1 MADTTRRPVT
11 PADKPSAMPTRPRNG
26 TETKTANTVAI
37 KSRRREFSRE
47 DIEQADGE
55 ILRAFA
61 ILGLVSKEN
70 TLICPVC
77 GTQKR
82 KKVELRTSSSSKKPY
97 WTCHKCPEAWGGSA
111 IDLLKQHGGR
121 SFVEA
126 VEELL
131 GVSSSGRGT
140 VTIPKIAISDAFAA
154 IVDVDVY
161 DTIRDAGSLPA
172 AQTYYARWHIAAEAV
187 AEAGSTMIE
196 DAEKLQKQLL
206 ERFGIERLRAC
217 GVVTDDKNGNPVF
230 LFSRDYPVI
239 EVHQAPSG
247 HVVGMQFRPSP
258 DRMKLVQ
265 AHKAWK
271 KRWSGQLDVEGN
283 ELEADEAW
291 RRAYEK
297 DQGVGRKASYIT
309 PFLSLK
315 GGTPDHLVGCGLQR
329 LVRIERPSTVYIVEG
344 FKDLLAARTIGVE
357 AYAIPGTGV
366 MPPDRSIEILG
377 MHTVVVMLD
386 GDAAGE
392 RGRDHLVTYLRE
404 RGVDAKP
411 IDSIRTGLD
420 VADILV
426 ERTAHGGC
434 TCTTCVAW
442 REEHSYD
449 KATCPCRTCKTTRKG
464 QQS

>member
-11 PADKPSAMPTRPRNG
+11 PADNPSARPTRPRNSRD
-26 TETKTANTVAI
+26 TRTADTAATKG
-37 KSRRREFSRE
+37 RRREFSRE
-47 DIEQADGE
+47 EIEKADGE

-82 KKVELRTSSSSKKPY
+82 KKVELKTSSSSGKPY

-121 SFVEA
+121 GFVEA

-131 GVSSSGRGT
+131 GISSSGRGT
-140 VTIPKIAISDAFAA
+140 VTIPQIAVSDAFAA
-154 IVDVDVY
+154 IVDVEVY
-161 DTIRDAGSLPA
+161 DAIRDAGSLEA
-172 AQTYYARWHIAAEAV
+172 SQTYYARWHIAPEAV
-187 AEAGSTMIE
+187 AEAGSTTIE
-196 DAEKLQKQLL
+196 DADKLQRQLV
-206 ERFGIERLRAC
+206 ERFGLDRLRAC
-217 GVVTDDKNGNPVF
+217 GVVTEDKNGKPVF

-258 DRMKLVQ
+258 ERMQAVQ

-271 KRWSGQLDVEGN
+271 KRWSGHLDTDGT
-283 ELEADEAW
+283 ELEAGEAW

-297 DQGVGRKASYIT
+297 DQGVGRKAGYIT

-329 LVRIERPSTVYIVEG
+329 LVRIERPSTVYVVEG
-344 FKDLLAARTIGVE
+344 FKDLLAARTLGVE

-366 MPPDRSIEILG
+366 MPPDRTIEILR

-386 GDAAGE
+386 GDEAGE

-411 IDSIRTGLD
+411 IDSIRAGLD

-426 ERTAHGGC
+426 ERSAHGGC
-434 TCTTCVAW
+434 TCATCVAW
-442 REEHSYD
+442 RQEHPYD
-449 KATCPCRTCKTTRKG
+449 PATCPCRTCRSARAG
-464 QQS
+464 H

>member
-11 PADKPSAMPTRPRNG
+11 PADKPSARPTRPRNNA
-26 TETKTANTVAI
+26 ETKTADSVAT
-37 KSRRREFSRE
+37 KGRRREFSRE
-47 DIEQADGE
+47 EIEQADGE

-82 KKVELRTSSSSKKPY
+82 KKVELKTSSSSGKPY

-111 IDLLKQHGGR
+111 IDLLKQHGNR

-154 IVDVDVY
+154 IVDVEVY
-161 DTIRDAGSLPA
+161 DTIRDAGSLQA
-172 AQTYYARWHIAAEAV
+172 AQAYYARWHIAPEAV

-206 ERFGIERLRAC
+206 ERFGVERLRAC

-258 DRMKLVQ
+258 ERMKLVQ

-271 KRWSGQLDVEGN
+271 KRWSGKLDAEGK

-297 DQGVGRKASYIT
+297 DQGVGRKAGYVT

-329 LVRIERPSTVYIVEG
+329 LVHIERPSTVYVVEG
-344 FKDLLAARTIGVE
+344 FKDLLAARTLGVE

-366 MPPDRSIEILG
+366 MPPDRTIEILS

-392 RGRDHLVTYLRE
+392 RGRDHLVTYLLE

-411 IDSIRTGLD
+411 IDSIRAGLD

-434 TCTTCVAW
+434 GCATCVAW
-442 REEHSYD
+442 REEHPYD
-449 KATCPCRTCKTTRKG
+449 QTTCPCRTCRTTRTG
-464 QQS
+464 QPS